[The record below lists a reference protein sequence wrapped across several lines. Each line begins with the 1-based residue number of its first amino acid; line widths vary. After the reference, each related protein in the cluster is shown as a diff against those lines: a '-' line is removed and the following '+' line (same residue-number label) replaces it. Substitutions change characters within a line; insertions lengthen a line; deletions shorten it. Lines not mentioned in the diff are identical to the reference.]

1 MTNSFRLGFLTHF
14 DGVGDPSRVYQNTL
28 ELYTAAD
35 QLGFDVGWIA
45 QHHLQGQDGRLPS
58 PFPFLAAASER
69 TKRIRL
75 GTAIAILPLENPIR
89 LAEDAAVVD
98 TLSGGRLELGI
109 GSGFDPVAYKAFG
122 VDIEKRRELTTAG
135 LSTLL
140 QALRGE
146 PIGSTDGPRLQPP
159 VPTLADRVWQGIF
172 SEQGARYAAQAGV
185 GLLLN
190 RATYGYDEPTDQVQ
204 KPWAK
209 AYLETWNGRP
219 IKPRIGLSRIVY
231 PGADKRT
238 TQTELQDGILH
249 AVNRLVKTGKFP
261 AGLTTEGYF
270 KRLHVFH
277 GHPDEVA
284 AELGADQ
291 VFPHIT
297 DLICQFNPGVPS
309 LDQALRAFELIA
321 TKVAPALGWRPKH
334 EASGTEIP
342 SAKASTPNGALPT
355 PEVAY
360 AR

>member
-14 DGVGDPSRVYQNTL
+14 DGAGDPRRVYQNTL
-28 ELYTAAD
+28 ELYTVAD

-45 QHHLQGQDGRLPS
+45 QHHLQESDGRLPS
-58 PFPFLAAASER
+58 PFPFLAAAAER
-69 TKRIRL
+69 TKQIRL
-75 GTAIAILPLENPIR
+75 GTAVVILPLEHPVR

-109 GSGFDPVAYKAFG
+109 GSGFDPVAYKALG
-122 VDIEKRRELTTAG
+122 VDIEQRRELTTVG
-135 LSTLL
+135 LHALQ
-140 QALRGE
+140 QALQGE
-146 PIGSTDGPRLQPP
+146 PIGEGGPRLQPP
-159 VPTLADRVWQGIF
+159 APTLANRLWQGIF
-172 SEQGARYAAQAGV
+172 SEQGARYAAQHGV

-204 KPWAK
+204 LPWAK
-209 AYLETWNGRP
+209 AYLETWNGRATQ
-219 IKPRIGLSRIVY
+219 PRIGLSRIVY

-238 TQTELQDGILH
+238 TQAELQDGILH
-249 AVNRLVKTGKFP
+249 AVKRLVKSGKFP
-261 AGLTTEGYF
+261 DGLTTEGYF

-277 GHPDEVA
+277 GHPDEVS

-321 TKVAPALGWRPKH
+321 TKVAPALGWRPKR
-334 EASGTEIP
+334 E
-342 SAKASTPNGALPT
+342 TPVADKPALHAAVTNGALST